1 MIHKKPSSFLFS
13 SVALVVATAFF
24 SLQTVS
30 AEEENVLSVGKIHF
44 GKKTDDKWL
53 TVDLKKTTG
62 SRLTQRSITSG
73 PKVVTNT
80 SIYQNSARSAFTTS
94 YARNT
99 SALATSSVPLIYPAA
114 TTMVSNHKLL
124 QATGIAVSNAHGRS
138 TGSCW
143 RYVKS
148 ALLKAEAIDSYPK
161 TGYAKQ
167 AASELVQ
174 NYGFVRTTIS
184 NPFSAPVGSVLV
196 YGGAGAGHIEFRTR
210 TGFVS
215 DFVSAKPSRRPL
227 LGVFVKR

>member
-1 MIHKKPSSFLFS
+1 MIYKKPFLFLCLKF
-13 SVALVVATAFF
+13 ALVVVTAF
-24 SLQTVS
+24 LNQQTAS
-30 AEEENVLSVGKIHF
+30 AQEENLLSVGKIQF
-44 GKKTDDKWL
+44 GKQTDDKWL
-53 TVDLKKTTG
+53 KVDLKKTTG
-62 SRLTQRSITSG
+62 SALTNRSITAG
-73 PKVVTNT
+73 PKVVTNS
-80 SIYQNSARSAFTTS
+80 SIYSARPSYTTI

-99 SALATSSVPLIYPAA
+99 SALAISTTPLIYPAA

-124 QATGIAVSNAHGRS
+124 QAAGIAVSNARGHS

-148 ALLKAEAIDSYPK
+148 ALLKADAIDTYPK

-174 NYGFVRTTIS
+174 DYGFVRTAIS

-196 YGGAGAGHIEFRTR
+196 YGGAGAGHVEFRTR
-210 TGFVS
+210 NGFVS
-215 DFVSAKPSRRPL
+215 DFVSAKPSNRPL